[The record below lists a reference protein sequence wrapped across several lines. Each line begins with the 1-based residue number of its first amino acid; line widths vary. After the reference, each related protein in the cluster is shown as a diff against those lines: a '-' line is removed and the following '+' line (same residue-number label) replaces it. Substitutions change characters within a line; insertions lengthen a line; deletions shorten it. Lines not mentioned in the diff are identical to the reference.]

1 MVSIPFWKLAEYRWR
16 LETSESGSNADGK
29 FSCGSTQESFVQSS
43 DGDSRDDEEMSN
55 RSSHRQRDDSF
66 TQDSEEVVS
75 SQEFS
80 ANEDDAGGE
89 LEEIT
94 VTPLSAN
101 MHVQPMVVPECG
113 LFGIENED
121 QLQLIERV
129 SVPFDSLC
137 DLPPDDQSSHSPDE
151 STSLP
156 KDCSSVGPKRK
167 KRRMKDSTLSASESS
182 VASHSSKEQFPPVGS
197 PRCVSES
204 VQESNL
210 DLPKSSAMNAS
221 LQLPAEYS
229 STIEHLPDGSISSDL
244 PQSPMEHHTACSST
258 NCASVELTTNA
269 PMDDRTSNGESG
281 IQVKCEAFHTNF
293 KSTERYS
300 FDVPLEY
307 PNCARVVP
315 ITYHFQKP
323 STYLQRSKEKAERR
337 QMRKLYQQE
346 KNGSHLTSFPATAGG
361 AGCIKQEPFFED
373 DCSSGKEGHAPH
385 HMEPSTPSTSAPT
398 VGKEVP
404 PVTQSALSCACL
416 PPTPPE
422 QMSKQTLGTAD
433 LSVKDLLSQFTEG
446 NDEGTEE
453 EKEGQTDNEE
463 MAASN
468 PHTLTEAGHPVGR
481 GSGEMFPWLVSGES
495 NDVSVGRDAEGGGKR
510 ASTPPPNLE
519 LLTPSTLESQPSG
532 KRGNSGMTGE
542 ASVNNNSFSS
552 SPCQMDQI
560 MSESPL
566 PSKRVCEEVEGGSLR
581 DEHTAICSD
590 SNVRSDKDS
599 QALQDDEKK
608 TAMTASITQDICAP
622 VQEIKRKVGRPRK
635 SDKGRT
641 VSARTSVTGSKA
653 SPPDQNASDAL
664 VTAQKSPREVEAAP
678 HDDGCAASEEHN
690 TDDSRDIHRTVGS
703 KDGTDAA
710 EGDGSPV
717 SLQQGTQRKVGRPRK
732 GDRTSPTSAS
742 VASDHERDAISKSRK
757 RTRSTSEPASL
768 AKRSRKLSPPVPEKD
783 TAASSKD
790 FSPAEETV
798 QSPNRVTRHSAR
810 LLAADRAVQD
820 ASGSPTEPTSTQE
833 PPDEPPG
840 SLNTA
845 SPVDEKPVN
854 LPVTTGEVPVTE
866 KKKGRK
872 IKLRVARQ
880 TTQLQQQTTHK
891 VLKGNAAGSS
901 QSSSDDKMGEPSR
914 AGARTTGSQP
924 ADMQQG
930 YTPYVDIPFTFNLEK
945 NQERLSS
952 ALRLPAE
959 YQREPATNTT
969 QPPNPAAVS
978 FSFVVPGTK
987 TQPPEPNLETK
998 AEMTTDTEPRL
1009 DEAWVSN
1016 SDSPPPPLPQTPSSS
1031 ISAYQPSPAN
1041 SIGDIEVRTRG
1052 AGVARK
1058 PEEGDLLEL
1067 HPQGDFDDMSLLGDG
1082 AQAAGRELLGFQSKA
1097 VKCTLKGE
1105 RKGVLKPEGKHQ
1117 STRLKVP
1124 PQKLGLGRMLP
1135 PPLPPNTS
1143 PTERNQRVRD
1153 WVEGISR
1160 EPPLPPPHQLLLKTP
1175 DRPLQPEE
1183 DEEFVSASIVNGP
1196 VVMATYSEPA
1206 HPPSYQHAPEPRGRA
1221 SSHLETPGTS
1231 YRRWSGFC
1239 RLFILNVPCM
1249 RKPCYFQHCLR
1260 ADLPSEVLHHLAV
1273 SFLGVRT

>member
-1 MVSIPFWKLAEYRWR
+1 MVSIPFWRLSKYKWR

-29 FSCGSTQESFVQSS
+29 LSCGGTQEGFVQSS
-43 DGDSRDDEEMSN
+43 DGDSKDEEEMSSG
-55 RSSHRQRDDSF
+55 SSQRG
-66 TQDSEEVVS
+66 TQDSEDVVS

-80 ANEDDAGGE
+80 VNEDEAGGE
-89 LEEIT
+89 LEESS

-101 MHVQPMVVPECG
+101 MNVQPMVVPECG

-137 DLPPDDQSSHSPDE
+137 DLPPDDQSSQSPDE

-156 KDCSSVGPKRK
+156 KDNSSIGPKRK

-182 VASHSSKEQFPPVGS
+182 VEGHSSKEQCPPVGS
-197 PRCVSES
+197 PQCVSES

-210 DLPKSSAMNAS
+210 DLPKSAAMNAS
-221 LQLPAEYS
+221 SQLPADYS
-229 STIEHLPDGSISSDL
+229 STIEHLQEGSVSSDP
-244 PQSPMEHHTACSST
+244 PQSPTEHHTASSSSD
-258 NCASVELTTNA
+258 CVSMELAAKA
-269 PMDDRTSNGESG
+269 PIKDRTSNGESD
-281 IQVKCEAFHTNF
+281 IQVKCEAFHANF

-307 PNCARVVP
+307 PDCARVVP
-315 ITYHFQKP
+315 ITYHLQRP

-346 KNGSHLTSFPATAGG
+346 KNGAHLTSFPATADG
-361 AGCIKQEPFFED
+361 AGCIKQEPFFAD
-373 DCSSGKEGHAPH
+373 DCSSGKEGHALH
-385 HMEPSTPSTSAPT
+385 YVEPSTPSTSAPT

-404 PVTQSALSCACL
+404 PLTQSALNCACL

-422 QMSKQTLGTAD
+422 QMSERTLGTED

-468 PHTLTEAGHPVGR
+468 PHTSTEASHTVGR

-510 ASTPPPNLE
+510 ASTSPPNLE
-519 LLTPSTLESQPSG
+519 LLTPSTLESLPSG
-532 KRGNSGMTGE
+532 KGVNSEMTGV
-542 ASVNNNSFSS
+542 ASVNNNNNSFLS
-552 SPCQMDQI
+552 SPSQVNQI
-560 MSESPL
+560 TSESPL
-566 PSKRVCEEVEGGSLR
+566 PPKRVCEEVEGGSLG

-590 SNVRSDKDS
+590 PNVQSEKDS
-599 QALQDDEKK
+599 QALQDAEKK
-608 TAMTASITQDICAP
+608 TATTASITPEICTP
-622 VQEIKRKVGRPRK
+622 MQEIKRKVGRPRK

-641 VSARTSVTGSKA
+641 TSARTSVTGSKA
-653 SPPDQNASDAL
+653 SPSDQSASNDL
-664 VTAQKSPREVEAAP
+664 VTAHKSPREVDAGLQ
-678 HDDGCAASEEHN
+678 DDGCAASEERSTN
-690 TDDSRDIHRTVGS
+690 DSRDIHHTAGS
-703 KDGTDAA
+703 KDGADAA
-710 EGDGSPV
+710 EGEGSSVP
-717 SLQQGTQRKVGRPRK
+717 LQQGSQRKVGRPRK
-732 GDRTSPTSAS
+732 GDRTSPTSANA
-742 VASDHERDAISKSRK
+742 ASDHERDAICKSRK

-768 AKRSRKLSPPVPEKD
+768 AKRSRKFSPPVPEKD
-783 TAASSKD
+783 TAASGKD
-790 FSPAEETV
+790 FSPAEEAV
-798 QSPNRVTRHSAR
+798 QSPNRVIRHSAR
-810 LLAADRAVQD
+810 LLAADRAVKD
-820 ASGSPTEPTSTQE
+820 VSGSPTEPTNTQE
-833 PPDEPPG
+833 PAEEPPG
-840 SLNTA
+840 SLNSA
-845 SPVDEKPVN
+845 PPADEKPVN

-872 IKLRVARQ
+872 IKLRSAKQ
-880 TTQLQQQTTHK
+880 TAQLQQQTAHK

-901 QSSSDDKMGEPSR
+901 QSASEDKMGEPSR
-914 AGARTTGSQP
+914 AGVRTTGSQP
-924 ADMQQG
+924 ADVQQG
-930 YTPYVDIPFTFNLEK
+930 YIPYSDIPFTFNLEK

-959 YQREPATNTT
+959 NQREPATNTQ
-969 QPPNPAAVS
+969 QPANPAAVS

-987 TQPPEPNLETK
+987 TQPLDPNLENK

-1009 DEAWVSN
+1009 DKAWVSN

-1031 ISAYQPSPAN
+1031 ISAYQPSPAD

-1082 AQAAGRELLGFQSKA
+1082 AQAAAGELLGFQTKA

-1105 RKGVLKPEGKHQ
+1105 RKGFFKPEGKHQ
-1117 STRLKVP
+1117 STRLKLP
-1124 PQKLGLGRMLP
+1124 PQKLSIGRMLP

-1160 EPPLPPPHQLLLKTP
+1160 EPPLPPPHQLLKTP

-1183 DEEFVSASIVNGP
+1183 DEDFVSASIVNGP
-1196 VVMATYSEPA
+1196 VVMATYSESA
-1206 HPPSYQHAPEPRGRA
+1206 HPLSNQHAPEPRGRV
-1221 SSHLETPGTS
+1221 SSNLDSPS
-1231 YRRWSGFC
+1231 AKLRRWNGFC
-1239 RLFILNVPCM
+1239 RYFILNMPCM
-1249 RKPCYFQHCLR
+1249 RVPCFYQHCPR
-1260 ADLPSEVLHHLAV
+1260 SELPSEVLRHVAV
-1273 SFLGVRT
+1273 SFL